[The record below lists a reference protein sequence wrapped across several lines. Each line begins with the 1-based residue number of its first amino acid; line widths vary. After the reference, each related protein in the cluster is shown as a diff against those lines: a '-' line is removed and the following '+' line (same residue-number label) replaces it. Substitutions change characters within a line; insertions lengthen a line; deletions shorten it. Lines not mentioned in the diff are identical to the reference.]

1 MHSLRPSAGLVAA
14 LIAFG
19 LTGAAWGSDARRR
32 SRRAALV
39 HRTMV
44 ELLLNTLCAGDSDT
58 ARHSRRVADL
68 TDVLART
75 FRLNREVRA
84 RLRVGALLHDLGKL
98 DGDVAPLVQ
107 SEQRL
112 DDQQRGVVRRHT
124 LESAGIL
131 QPLESIHPGITL
143 IVESHHE
150 RWDGSGYPLGLAGP
164 QIPLES
170 RIISVADVF
179 DALTQPRSYHAPV
192 QAEKVL
198 AKLRDEAGTT
208 FDPQVVARLERPEV
222 WSAWLEIAREGRREE
237 QTVAAGGATG

>member
-1 MHSLRPSAGLVAA
+1 MRRSRPSGGLVAA
-14 LIAFG
+14 VITFG
-19 LTGAAWGSDARRR
+19 LTGAAWGLDGRRR

-58 ARHSRRVADL
+58 AHHSRRVADL

-75 FRLNREVRA
+75 FRLNREARA

-98 DGDVAPLVQ
+98 DGEVAPLVQ
-107 SEQRL
+107 SDQRL
-112 DDQQRGVVRRHT
+112 DDRERRVVRRHT
-124 LESAGIL
+124 LESADIL
-131 QPLESIHPGITL
+131 QPLESIHPGISL

-150 RWDGSGYPLGLAGP
+150 HWDGSGYPQGLASA

-179 DALTQPRSYHAPV
+179 DAL
-192 QAEKVL
+192 
-198 AKLRDEAGTT
+198 
-208 FDPQVVARLERPEV
+208 
-222 WSAWLEIAREGRREE
+222 
-237 QTVAAGGATG
+237 